1 MRTAG
6 PVQADLAAN
15 VLAAL
20 LLVLVILIRAGT
32 PALRP
37 ATLPG
42 GDASTPVAALRTPL
56 GAATLVAALYDR
68 RPGAAGVSL
77 DLTETAPADLDGLV
91 HGLAPETPVRL
102 YVFSHRH
109 YAAAASALVRAGRRW
124 QEISVPPVL
133 GGTAGWSPAFLA
145 LLDRCP
151 NLPEFRAGLARLLG
165 AGSGPV
171 GESGGW
177 WQPGGAGFT
186 AARHRF
192 AAALTGIVLI
202 VGFGAAA
209 AIEAALRPFSDRWL
223 RAGWIEEERGCL
235 EDNPDATRS

>member
-6 PVQADLAAN
+6 PVQADLGAN

-20 LLVLVILIRAGT
+20 LLILVILIRAGA
-32 PALRP
+32 PASRP

-42 GDASTPVAALRTPL
+42 GDASIPGAALRTPL
-56 GAATLVAALYDR
+56 GSAALVAALYDR

-77 DLTETAPADLDGLV
+77 DLTEAAPADLDGLV
-91 HGLAPETPVRL
+91 RGLGPETPVRL

-109 YAAAASALVRAGRRW
+109 YAATASALAQAGRRW

-145 LLDRCP
+145 LLDRRP

-165 AGSGPV
+165 AGLK
-171 GESGGW
+171 SGGGSAGGR
-177 WQPGGAGFT
+177 QPGGAGFS
-186 AARHRF
+186 AARHRY
-192 AAALTGIVLI
+192 AAALIGIVLI

-209 AIEAALRPFSDRWL
+209 AIEAALQPFPDRWL
-223 RAGWIEEERGCL
+223 RAGWIEEERRGP
-235 EDNPDATRS
+235 EDNPDAT